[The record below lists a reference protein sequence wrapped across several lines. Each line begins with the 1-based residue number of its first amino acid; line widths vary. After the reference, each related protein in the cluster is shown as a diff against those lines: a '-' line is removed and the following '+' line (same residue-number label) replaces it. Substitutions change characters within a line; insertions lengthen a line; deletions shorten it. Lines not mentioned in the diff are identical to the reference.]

1 MIITKECKRCGKK
14 FQTDRNAKMYCSD
27 KCRQEYRYYG
37 EKQTEWECASCGK
50 MFYSE
55 RKRKYCK
62 LECQRDNYRGNYRG
76 NYHRPTPERKV
87 SKPKKSLAEI
97 NAAAKAEG
105 LSYGQYMVKHGYC

>member
-1 MIITKECKRCGKK
+1 MIITKECARCGNQ
-14 FQTDRNAKMYCSD
+14 FQTNRNAKKFCSQQ
-27 KCRQEYRYYG
+27 CRIAYTYYG
-37 EKQTEWECASCGK
+37 KKQTEWECASCGK

-62 LECQRDNYRGNYRG
+62 PDCYRE
-76 NYHRPTPERKV
+76 NYHRPTSDRKV
-87 SKPKKSLAEI
+87 SKPKRSLAEI